1 MNRAPSESLY
11 TIAAAGGPL
20 SEALAL
26 LCQGADVSWVNPQAE
41 NRSPL
46 IAASTHRSDV
56 ASVSTLWSPKAVSD
70 FAPQRSLALL
80 WPSSSFCSRTEH
92 PPPSPTSRDALHCT
106 TRQSTIGRSWLG
118 SCFGEVRYPARV
130 DASQGIISRAALGSS
145 DLHSRVCKVLC
156 LRRRTSQGRLRSISP
171 SRRNE

>member
-11 TIAAAGGPL
+11 TISAAGGPL

-80 WPSSSFCSRTEH
+80 WPSSSSCSRTEH
-92 PPPSPTSRDALHCT
+92 PPPSPTNRDALHCT
-106 TRQSTIGRSWLG
+106 MRQSTTGPSWLG
-118 SCFGEVRYPARV
+118 SSFGEVRYSSRIDV
-130 DASQGIISRAALGSS
+130 RQGIVFRAALGSS

-171 SRRNE
+171 SRCNE